1 MGSADKEE
9 NNDNAERIACLETDV
24 ENIKNAITN
33 ILETQEAARV
43 RDTERQVSMGKLT
56 VQLDGLIH
64 ALAEHNKSH
73 DKNKAGTFTV
83 AALVLSVCS
92 LAVMI
97 YSALGPGL

>member
-1 MGSADKEE
+1 M
-9 NNDNAERIACLETDV
+9 DNAERIACLETKVNEIDR
-24 ENIKNAITN
+24 AIAD
-33 ILETQEAARV
+33 IREEQEAARV

-56 VQLDGLIH
+56 VQLEGLIH

-92 LAVMI
+92 LVVMI

>member
-1 MGSADKEE
+1 MDNAEKEE
-9 NNDNAERIACLETDV
+9 NRETAKKIACLETDV
-24 ENIKNAITN
+24 ENIKTTIAS
-33 ILETQEAARV
+33 ILEAQEAARV

-56 VQLDGLIH
+56 VQLEGLIH

-92 LAVMI
+92 LVVMI

>member
-1 MGSADKEE
+1 M
-9 NNDNAERIACLETDV
+9 DNAERIACLETRVNEIDR
-24 ENIKNAITN
+24 AIAD
-33 ILETQEAARV
+33 IRDEQEAARV

-56 VQLDGLIH
+56 VQLEGLIH

-92 LAVMI
+92 LVVMI
-97 YSALGPGL
+97 YTALGPGV